1 MPIKDRINLIVIFT
15 GYKVFYI
22 CSLKH
27 PMSMT
32 RIEETV
38 CAPATSP
45 GGAISVIRVS
55 GPLSIEICGRI
66 FSPSDSRVVLREQK
80 GYRIFHGTI
89 YDNGEFIDEV
99 LVTVFRAPHS
109 YTGQDSVEISCHGS
123 SFIITRIMEL
133 FLRQGALPARPGEFT
148 MRAFLNGRMDL
159 SQAEAVADLVA
170 SGTSE
175 AHRVAINQMRGG
187 FSKEIA
193 GLRSELLRFATLIEL
208 ELDFGEE
215 DVEFAD
221 RDELKSIVINV
232 KNLTDNLLSSF
243 RLGNVIKNGIPVVIT
258 GKPNSGKSTL
268 LNALLKEER
277 AIVSEIPGTTRDA
290 IDDVIVINGLQYR
303 FSDTAGLRDTS
314 DIIESLGIDK
324 TYDRIEKASVI
335 LLVDDALEDPLLI
348 NQRADEIRRK
358 SASRASLMVLIN
370 KTDISTPDKIDDL
383 RSKIRLEAG
392 EYLLFISARE
402 KTGIDNLMTSLAMI
416 VDREKLDSGS
426 SIVTNIRHF
435 DALRKVSESLERVIS
450 GLEEGLSEDFL
461 AIDLRHAI
469 HYLGEITG
477 EEISSEEILG
487 NIFRNFCI
495 GK

>member
-1 MPIKDRINLIVIFT
+1 MKYVARF
-15 GYKVFYI
+15 
-22 CSLKH
+22 SL
-27 PMSMT
+27 
-32 RIEETV
+32 
-38 CAPATSP
+38 
-45 GGAISVIRVS
+45 
-55 GPLSIEICGRI
+55 
-66 FSPSDSRVVLREQK
+66 LRQLGHFK
-80 GYRIFHGTI
+80 GTKRLQDFHGTI
-89 YDNGEFIDEV
+89 YDDEEFIDEV
-99 LVTVFRAPHS
+99 LVTIFRAPYS
-109 YTGQDSVEISCHGS
+109 YTGQDSIEISCHGS

-133 FLRQGALPARPGEFT
+133 LLRHGALPARPGEFT

-159 SQAEAVADLVA
+159 DTSRSCGRPCSIRHPGSA
-170 SGTSE
+170 SCCRKPDE
-175 AHRVAINQMRGG
+175 RR
-187 FSKEIA
+187 FFKEIA

-232 KNLTDNLLSSF
+232 KNLSDRLLSSF

-268 LNALLKEER
+268 LNALLNEDR

-290 IDDVIVINGLQYR
+290 VEDVIVINGFQYR
-303 FSDTAGLRDTS
+303 LSDTAGLRDTS
-314 DIIESLGIDK
+314 DVIESLGIDK

-335 LLVDDALEDPLLI
+335 LLVDDALEEPFMI
-348 NQRADEIRRK
+348 NQRADEIRQK
-358 SASRASLMVLIN
+358 SAKHTSLIVLIN
-370 KTDISTPDKIDDL
+370 KTDLSTSDKIEEL

-392 EYLLFISARE
+392 ETLLFISARE
-402 KTGIDNLMTSLAMI
+402 KTGISDLLKCLAMI
-416 VDREKLDSGS
+416 VDREKPDAGS
-426 SIVTNIRHF
+426 SIVTNIRHL

-450 GLEEGLSEDFL
+450 GLEEGLSEDL
-461 AIDLRHAI
+461 IAIDLRHAI

-487 NIFRNFCI
+487 NIFKNFCI

>member
-1 MPIKDRINLIVIFT
+1 MIVIFT
-15 GYKVFYI
+15 GCKVFYI

-27 PMSMT
+27 PISMT
-32 RIEETV
+32 RIEETI

-45 GGAISVIRVS
+45 GGAISVIRMS
-55 GPLSIEICGRI
+55 GPLSIEICSKI
-66 FSPSDSRVVLREQK
+66 FSPSDSSVILREQR

-89 YDNGEFIDEV
+89 YDDKEFIDEV
-99 LVTVFRAPHS
+99 LVTIFRAPYS
-109 YTGQDSVEISCHGS
+109 YTGQDSIEISCHGS

-133 FLRQGALPARPGEFT
+133 LLRHGALPARPGEFT

-159 SQAEAVADLVA
+159 TQAEAVADLVV
-170 SGTSE
+170 SGTRE
-175 AHRVAINQMRGG
+175 AHRVAVNQMRGG

-232 KNLTDNLLSSF
+232 KNLSDRLLSSF

-268 LNALLKEER
+268 LNALLNEDR

-290 IDDVIVINGLQYR
+290 VEDVIVINGFQYR
-303 FSDTAGLRDTS
+303 LSDTAGLRDTS
-314 DIIESLGIDK
+314 DVIESLGIDK

-335 LLVDDALEDPLLI
+335 LLVDDALEESFMI
-348 NQRADEIRRK
+348 NQRADEIRQK
-358 SASRASLMVLIN
+358 SAKRTSLIVLIN
-370 KTDISTPDKIDDL
+370 KTDLSTSDKIEEL

-392 EYLLFISARE
+392 ETLLFISARE
-402 KTGIDNLMTSLAMI
+402 KTGISDLLKCLAMI
-416 VDREKLDSGS
+416 VDREKPDAGS
-426 SIVTNIRHF
+426 SIVTNIRHL

-450 GLEEGLSEDFL
+450 GLEEGLSEDL
-461 AIDLRHAI
+461 IAIDLRHAI

-487 NIFRNFCI
+487 NIFKNFCI

>member
-1 MPIKDRINLIVIFT
+1 
-15 GYKVFYI
+15 
-22 CSLKH
+22 
-27 PMSMT
+27 
-32 RIEETV
+32 
-38 CAPATSP
+38 
-45 GGAISVIRVS
+45 
-55 GPLSIEICGRI
+55 
-66 FSPSDSRVVLREQK
+66 
-80 GYRIFHGTI
+80 
-89 YDNGEFIDEV
+89 
-99 LVTVFRAPHS
+99 
-109 YTGQDSVEISCHGS
+109 
-123 SFIITRIMEL
+123 
-133 FLRQGALPARPGEFT
+133 
-148 MRAFLNGRMDL
+148 
-159 SQAEAVADLVA
+159 
-170 SGTSE
+170 
-175 AHRVAINQMRGG
+175 VAINQMRGG

-221 RDELKSIVINV
+221 RDELQSIVINV